1 MDQDF
6 LLIGK
11 MRHGDEEAMEL
22 FVRKYYPQVLKYC
35 SFHSGDTQR
44 AEDLAQET
52 FLRFFRALAGY
63 SYQGK
68 SLNYLYTIARN
79 PCVDTFREKWEVPME
94 GFSEPGEEKMTGI
107 DERLALESAMSK
119 LPDELKEVV
128 VLRFFQE
135 LRVKEIARILGIGA
149 PSVKYRLKKA
159 LALLKQVL
167 EEKEKKG

>member
-1 MDQDF
+1 
-6 LLIGK
+6 
-11 MRHGDEEAMEL
+11 
-22 FVRKYYPQVLKYC
+22 
-35 SFHSGDTQR
+35 
-44 AEDLAQET
+44 
-52 FLRFFRALAGY
+52 
-63 SYQGK
+63 
-68 SLNYLYTIARN
+68 
-79 PCVDTFREKWEVPME
+79 ME

-128 VLRFFQE
+128 ILRFFQE